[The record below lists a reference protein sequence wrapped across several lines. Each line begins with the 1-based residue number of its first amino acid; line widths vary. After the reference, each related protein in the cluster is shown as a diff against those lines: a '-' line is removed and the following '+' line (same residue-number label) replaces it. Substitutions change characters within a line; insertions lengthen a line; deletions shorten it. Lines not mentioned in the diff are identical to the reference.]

1 MLVSTLRFL
10 GIDEARFNPSLHV
23 CGYERRKEKK
33 KKTERERVR
42 TYNAHADNE
51 SKNILSEI

>member
-1 MLVSTLRFL
+1 MKPGLILVYMCVDMR
-10 GIDEARFNPSLHV
+10 E
-23 CGYERRKEKK
+23 EKRR
-33 KKTERERVR
+33 KKTERERVQ